1 MRRAQVAIPRTMRD
15 VVQLRKAKASRDRVQ
30 TAWAGA
36 EVSTRFSL
44 RIVRKREFREVRL
57 TQRTLIAQIG
67 FATRAHPH
75 VVFAWST
82 GILNGSVPAGF

>member
-36 EVSTRFSL
+36 KVSTRFSL
-44 RIVRKREFREVRL
+44 RIVRKREVRL

>member
-44 RIVRKREFREVRL
+44 RIVRKREVRL